1 MVAAAS
7 AHVRKDAQS
16 QTRRS
21 AGARSPA
28 RRPELRVVTPVHDA
42 RHYVVLLLLV
52 AALGVF
58 GVVSLNA
65 FAAESAF
72 AAQKLE
78 REVAALSVRYEE
90 LTAEVASLQAPS
102 RVYTVAVERLGM
114 VPADEPGYLLITQ
127 GQPADGTTQRG
138 VPLMSVPRLH

>member
-7 AHVRKDAQS
+7 AHVRKDAQPQS
-16 QTRRS
+16 RRA
-21 AGARSPA
+21 AGVRPPA
-28 RRPELRVVTPVHDA
+28 RRPELRVVTPARDA

-90 LTAEVASLQAPS
+90 LTAEVANLRAPS

-127 GQPADGTTQRG
+127 SQPTDGAILRSA
-138 VPLMSVPRLH
+138 PLLSVPRLH